1 MTNKRR
7 AGFAASF
14 LALTIVAGA
23 CGGDDAADDASSATT
38 ASGAATSAAEG
49 SSTSAAA
56 EKTEKLSGKINISGS
71 STVEPIS
78 QRVKELF
85 NDEQGDVE
93 ITVAGPGT
101 GDGFKVFCAGET
113 DISDASRPIKDEEA
127 AACKAAGVEYV
138 ELKIAF
144 DGLTMVTSP
153 KNDVIEC
160 LSKNDLY
167 ALVGP
172 ESEGFDKWS
181 DAQTIATELGSTT
194 KFPDAALSIT
204 APGAE
209 SGTYDSFIELATEP
223 VAKKRVEAGKLEKG
237 KEKTIRKDYNPSA
250 DDNVIV
256 KNIEGTAT
264 SLGWVGFA
272 FAEEQGDKIGEIAV
286 DGGKGCVEPS
296 AETIAD
302 GTYPLSRSL
311 YIYVNTK
318 KAAENPALVGYVNYY
333 LEAGYDAVEEVGY
346 VALPEAELAKTAD
359 AWKAVAG

>member
-1 MTNKRR
+1 MTTKRR

-23 CGGDDAADDASSATT
+23 CGGDDAADDATT
-38 ASGAATSAAEG
+38 
-49 SSTSAAA
+49 TSAAA
-56 EKTEKLSGKINISGS
+56 AEGTDSAGGSGAAEKLSGKINISGS

-127 AACKAAGVEYV
+127 EACKAAGVEYV
-138 ELKIAF
+138 ELKVAY
-144 DGLTMVTSP
+144 DGMTVVTSP
-153 KNDVIEC
+153 KNTAVEC
-160 LSKNDLY
+160 LSLNDLY
-167 ALVGP
+167 ALIGP
-172 ESEGFDKWS
+172 ESEGFDNWS
-181 DAQTIATELGSTT
+181 DAQALATELGSTT
-194 KFPDAALSIT
+194 KFPDAPLSIT

-209 SGTYDSFIELATEP
+209 SGTYDSFLELAIDP
-223 VAKKRVEAGKLEKG
+223 IAGDRVEAGKLTED
-237 KEKTIRKDYNPSA
+237 KEGTIRKDYNPSA

-286 DGGKGCVEPS
+286 DAGDGCVDAS
-296 AETIAD
+296 AETISD
-302 GTYPLSRSL
+302 GSYPLARPL
-311 YIYVNTK
+311 FIYVNTK
-318 KAAENPALVGYVNYY
+318 KAAESPALVGYVDYY
-333 LEAGYDAVEEVGY
+333 LEAGYEAVSEVGY
-346 VALPEAELAKTAD
+346 VALPDSELAETAA
-359 AWKAVAG
+359 AWKAVTG

>member
-1 MTNKRR
+1 MIKRR
-7 AGFAASF
+7 STMLAGV
-14 LALTIVAGA
+14 LAMSIVAAA
-23 CGGDDAADDASSATT
+23 CGGDDADTGT
-38 ASGAATSAAEG
+38 ASGGTASNSGGEAP
-49 SSTSAAA
+49 
-56 EKTEKLSGKINISGS
+56 KLSGKINISGS

-85 NDEQGDVE
+85 NDEQSDVE

-113 DISDASRPIKDEEA
+113 DISDASRLIKDEEKA
-127 AACKAAGVEYV
+127 LCTAAGVEFV

-144 DGLTMVTSP
+144 DGLTVVTNP
-153 KNDVIEC
+153 KNTAMEC

-167 ALVGP
+167 ALIGP
-172 ESEGFDKWS
+172 ESEGFKTWAA
-181 DAQTIATELGSTT
+181 AQPLATELGS
-194 KFPDAALSIT
+194 KIKMPEAPLSIT

-209 SGTYDSFIELATEP
+209 SGTYDSFIELVTEP
-223 VAKKRVEAGKLEKG
+223 VAKKRVEAGKLAKGQEKA
-237 KEKTIRKDYNPSA
+237 IRKDYNPSG

-256 KNIEGTAT
+256 KNIEGTVS

-286 DGGKGCVEPS
+286 DGGKGCVEAS
-296 AETIAD
+296 VETIAD
-302 GTYPLSRSL
+302 GTYPLSRAL

-318 KAAENPALVGYVNYY
+318 KAAANPALVGYVDYY
-333 LEAGYDAVEEVGY
+333 LEAGYEAVSEVGY
-346 VALPEAELAKTAD
+346 VPLPAAELTKTAA